1 MNKRGWWIFGAKKSV
16 GNKRVKNRAAY
27 IQIVN
32 NNLNNALVSLN
43 HLNEN
48 STHLVDYGG
57 TRDDAVLFKS
67 KVNSAINALKEINKL
82 LEYFFFLFLYYLYL
96 NIVINIK
103 Q

>member
-1 MNKRGWWIFGAKKSV
+1 LIFGGRFRMNKRGWWIFGAKKSV

-82 LEYFFFLFLYYLYL
+82 LE
-96 NIVINIK
+96 
-103 Q
+103 